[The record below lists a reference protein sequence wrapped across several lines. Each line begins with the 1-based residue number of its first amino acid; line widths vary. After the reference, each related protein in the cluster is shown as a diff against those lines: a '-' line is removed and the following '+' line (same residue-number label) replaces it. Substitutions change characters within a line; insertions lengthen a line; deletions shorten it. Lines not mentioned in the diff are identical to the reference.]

1 MKHKIIGKYI
11 KELKFNIPNPKTFFL
26 LAKDIANYKINIDI
40 KSVQIKQS
48 IIEVLTSLKLSPVKE
63 DFEKIDTKIIFS
75 TIVEFNNENLAKD
88 EMEKTIL
95 VDIPNPKIFFLLAK
109 DIANYKINIDIKSIQ
124 VKQNIIEVLTSL
136 KLSPTKDDF
145 EKIDTKIVF
154 STIVEFSK
162 ENLAKE
168 EMEKTILVDIPSK
181 IYPELRQ
188 IFIFLFENSGFKEI
202 KINETVDFEKLYK
215 MRKVQ

>member
-1 MKHKIIGKYI
+1 MTHKIIGKYI

-40 KSVQIKQS
+40 KSVQ
-48 IIEVLTSLKLSPVKE
+48 
-63 DFEKIDTKIIFS
+63 
-75 TIVEFNNENLAKD
+75 
-88 EMEKTIL
+88 
-95 VDIPNPKIFFLLAK
+95 
-109 DIANYKINIDIKSIQ
+109 

-136 KLSPTKDDF
+136 KLSPTKNDVD
-145 EKIDTKIVF
+145 KIDTKIIF
-154 STIVEFSK
+154 STIVQFNN

-168 EMEKTILVDIPSK
+168 EMEKIILVDVPLK

-188 IFIFLFENSGFKEI
+188 IFVFLFENSGFKDI
-202 KINETVDFEKLYK
+202 KINKTVNFEKLYR